1 LREAAEFL
9 RAHAATA
16 DSGKVK
22 MTHA

>member
-9 RAHAATA
+9 RAHAANA
-16 DSGKVK
+16 DSGKIK